1 MVLLPHLPSFVSF
14 TCMMRSKIV
23 GMLSLCA
30 LAGCA
35 GISVSPNGGK
45 FASPVP
51 VSIYAGADIELGSV
65 HVTVD
70 GVDRSSDFVFSN
82 PGTRGLDA
90 SLTLTPGMHVVNAT
104 ANVWNGLYRRYDPKS
119 ASATFEA
126 GAPGGVTL
134 TISPS
139 GVAVLPGGSATTTVT
154 IARNGAFD
162 GNVEVFESDPTYGS
176 GNSTTIVAPGTTATL
191 TSTARTDSWAVNGRR
206 DIYARGKLYDGSVQ
220 DIKRLSFRV
229 AHKVGAFTRAGLSA
243 VGAPV
248 TVMSPDNQT
257 TLHVDNGP
265 PNAQRF
271 EARFT
276 RPTNSLGARVGFDP
290 GTPVNGGAGFCASGE
305 FGFVVSGGNTTTPH
319 TVTLVYMDDAYAK
332 IPLTVPATAGNGTVV
347 TPEVY
352 FSRDCT
358 VAITVGADTQT
369 QRAFR
374 ATVYDVHQ
382 RKNLCSFPYDTPAS
396 LQAELL
402 APAGDN
408 QTLRVTVDGQ
418 ANTCP
423 VF

>member
-1 MVLLPHLPSFVSF
+1 
-14 TCMMRSKIV
+14 MMRSKHLW
-23 GMLSLCA
+23 MASFCA

-35 GISVSPNGGK
+35 AGISVNPNGGK
-45 FASPVP
+45 FASPVG
-51 VSIYAGADIELGSV
+51 VSIDAGADIELGSV
-65 HVTVD
+65 HVEVD
-70 GVDRSSDFVFSN
+70 NQDQTNAFVFSN
-82 PGTRGLDA
+82 PGTRSLSA
-90 SLTLTPGMHVVNAT
+90 SLQLTPGTHTVSAT

-126 GAPGGVTL
+126 GAPGGVTV
-134 TISPS
+134 TISPTA
-139 GVAVLPGGSATTTVT
+139 VAVMPGGTATVNVT
-154 IARNGAFD
+154 IARTGAFTGD
-162 GNVEVFESDPTYGS
+162 VEIFESDPTYGS
-176 GNSTTIVAPGTTATL
+176 TNPRTVVAPATTGTL
-191 TSTARTDSWAVNGRR
+191 TSTARADSWALDGRR
-206 DIYARGKLYDGSVQ
+206 DIYARGKLYDGGVQ
-220 DIKRLSFRV
+220 DVKRLSFRV
-229 AHKVGAFTRAGLSA
+229 AHKVGTFTRAGLSA

-265 PNAQRF
+265 PNGQRF

-276 RPTNSLGARVGFDP
+276 RPTNSYGARVGFDP

-305 FGFVVSGGNTTTPH
+305 FGFVVSGGSTTTPH

-332 IPLTVPATAGNGTVV
+332 IPLSVPASSGTGAVV

-358 VAITVGADTQT
+358 VAITVGANTQT
-369 QRAFR
+369 SHAFR

-382 RKNLCSFPYDTPAS
+382 RKNICSLPFNTPAS

-402 APAGDN
+402 PPAGDN

-418 ANTCP
+418 QNNCP